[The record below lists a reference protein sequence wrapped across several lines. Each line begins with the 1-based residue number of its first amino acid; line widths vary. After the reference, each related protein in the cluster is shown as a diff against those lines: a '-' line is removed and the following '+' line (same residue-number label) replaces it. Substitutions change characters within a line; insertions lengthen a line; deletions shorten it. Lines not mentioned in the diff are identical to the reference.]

1 MDKYKT
7 YQKEYHKTDKWK
19 AYQKAYYQRKK
30 GEWKMTK
37 TFRKSFIKTEEKG
50 QAEATESNRVGYF
63 NSLNPRGSVS
73 TEPSKE
79 IRRWMKND
87 N

>member
-1 MDKYKT
+1 
-7 YQKEYHKTDKWK
+7 
-19 AYQKAYYQRKK
+19 
-30 GEWKMTK
+30 MTK

-79 IRRWMKND
+79 IRR
-87 N
+87 